1 MDKKT
6 WMYMSRSST
15 EFFNGLTDFIKFVVE
30 KTAVN
35 GVIYCPCKKCY
46 NRFSFDPETI
56 EAHLAWDGFQENYY
70 C

>member
-35 GVIYCPCKKCY
+35 GVIYCPCKKYY
-46 NRFSFDPETI
+46 NRFN
-56 EAHLAWDGFQENYY
+56 L
-70 C
+70 